1 MFKGY
6 KIKKLLSQLSLAGS
20 EDSRSELISQI
31 SEIGKAAFPYVS
43 EAFRNKQ
50 LTAIHGSALLEE
62 LYDESLADDLLALT
76 GDKYDAVRG
85 AAKKLVLLKAN
96 SKIVKK
102 LIENLESPNSYLKIS
117 STELLCEIKTQ
128 SCVLDLVSLFNR
140 GGADVKLNVINIL
153 AATGGDI
160 AVKLLINALK
170 SKEWRIRV
178 RAVKSLG
185 KMKSN
190 KSVEPLM
197 EILSEKDPQMK
208 KSALDALMQIGDKK
222 IAPSVLSLLR
232 DEDLMIRQKAVD
244 CIYEIGDSQVIPQ
257 VLELMQEKDVNIRR
271 CAIEIINKMKDP
283 KAGEA
288 LVKAMK
294 DSDWWVRNVAMEAL
308 AEIKGE
314 NTVSILIAML
324 NDSDENIRRCAVEFF
339 NRVSDPSAVEP
350 LIGLL
355 NDKDWWVR
363 EKTVSA
369 LGRLKDP
376 RAIKPLTKLIND
388 EEIKWVIPGAL
399 AKIGGKEVIGPI
411 VEFLGDD
418 QKRVRI
424 EAIRALSALKFKEEI
439 IPEIKHAL
447 EDHNEEV
454 RSEATK
460 ALKSITGRI
469 FEAKDN
475 KTPEQLQVKKVFGVN
490 HSEGSILSEA
500 IVVVDLCNSTNIANK
515 YGDEFALNL
524 TNILTDAVNPI
535 ARRQKVQFMK
545 STGDGF
551 LVTFPKIK
559 NAVQFAADLK
569 NKIGKYNETVEES
582 KRIDLR
588 FAINCGETRID
599 AKGDRLGVATNMTFR
614 VEGVK
619 AENLIEVEDGIKKEE
634 VPSVNRVFIT
644 ENVVEEAEQIE
655 GFKARLV
662 GLFELKG
669 ITGLHRIYDLT
680 KENGSK

>member
-6 KIKKLLSQLSLAGS
+6 KIKKLLSQLSLADS

-31 SEIGKAAFPYVS
+31 SETGKAAFPYVS

-50 LTAIHGSALLEE
+50 LTAMDGSVLLEE

-76 GDKYDAVRG
+76 GDKYDVVRG
-85 AAKKLVLLKAN
+85 VAKKLVLLKAN

-117 STELLCEIKTQ
+117 STELLREIKTQ

-140 GGADVKLNVINIL
+140 SGADVKLNVINIL
-153 AATGGDI
+153 AVTGGDI

-178 RAVKSLG
+178 RAVKNLG

-208 KSALDALMQIGDKK
+208 KSALDALMEIGDKK
-222 IAPSVLSLLR
+222 IAPSVLVLLK

-244 CIYEIGDSQVIPQ
+244 CIYEIGDSQIIPQ

-288 LVKAMK
+288 LVRAMK

-314 NTVSILIAML
+314 NTVTILIAML

-376 RAIKPLTKLIND
+376 RAIKPLTELIND
-388 EEIKWVIPGAL
+388 EELHRTGPHLEVRVKDELTQTVQLVREEMLIGRSHECDIVLDEPYISRQHARIYFENDTYFIEDLKSEMGVTVNIKEIS
-399 AKIGGKEVIGPI
+399 AK
-411 VEFLGDD
+411 
-418 QKRVRI
+418 
-424 EAIRALSALKFKEEI
+424 RALKNEDEIVLGSITITFLDPPSVEE
-439 IPEIKHAL
+439 PEQPS
-447 EDHNEEV
+447 EV
-454 RSEATK
+454 TTIHPGKTEATT
-460 ALKSITGRI
+460 ALSTSRKY
-469 FEAKDN
+469 K
-475 KTPEQLQVKKVFGVN
+475 LVLL
-490 HSEGSILSEA
+490 SEG
-500 IVVVDLCNSTNIANK
+500 VW
-515 YGDEFALNL
+515 
-524 TNILTDAVNPI
+524 
-535 ARRQKVQFMK
+535 
-545 STGDGF
+545 
-551 LVTFPKIK
+551 
-559 NAVQFAADLK
+559 
-569 NKIGKYNETVEES
+569 
-582 KRIDLR
+582 
-588 FAINCGETRID
+588 
-599 AKGDRLGVATNMTFR
+599 
-614 VEGVK
+614 
-619 AENLIEVEDGIKKEE
+619 
-634 VPSVNRVFIT
+634 
-644 ENVVEEAEQIE
+644 
-655 GFKARLV
+655 
-662 GLFELKG
+662 
-669 ITGLHRIYDLT
+669 
-680 KENGSK
+680 